1 MSLAAA
7 ALVAACSGTPSRE
20 STGQY
25 IDDSTITTKVK
36 SAFVRDEAVSALR
49 IGVETYKGKV
59 QLSGFANSPQEITR
73 ATELA
78 RTVPGVKAVD
88 NDIRLKSN

>member
-1 MSLAAA
+1 
-7 ALVAACSGTPSRE
+7 
-20 STGQY
+20 
-25 IDDSTITTKVK
+25 
-36 SAFVRDEAVSALR
+36 VRDEAVSALR